1 MLELLSLAQHRQ
13 RPLYFGKGAL
23 LAMSTSPFDQQAWLD
38 RIGYTGSLQPT
49 LDTLYKLIFAHSHG
63 IAYESLDIM
72 LGRTPKLDIASLQ
85 RKMISGGRGGYCL
98 EQNMLFREG
107 LRSLGYNITSLQS
120 RVVRGMAI
128 DVPRPAIHL
137 LLQVS
142 MPEGPYWRTWGSAT
156 SLPHRLYYCERASSR
171 RRHTSRCN
179 SLMSAAS

>member
-13 RPLYFGKGAL
+13 RPLYFGKEAL

-72 LGRTPKLDIASLQ
+72 LGRTLKLDIASLQ

-107 LRSLGYNITSLQS
+107 LRSLGYNITILQG

-142 MPEGPYWRTWGSAT
+142 MPEGPYGRTWGSAT
-156 SLPHRLYYCERASSR
+156 SLPHRLYFCERASSR
-171 RRHTSRCN
+171 RRHTSRCD

>member
-72 LGRTPKLDIASLQ
+72 LGRTPNLDIASLQ

-107 LRSLGYNITSLQS
+107 LRSLGYNITSLQGRSCAAWQSTFRAPQFTCCSKSACLKGPIGGRGVRQPRS
-120 RVVRGMAI
+120 RIGSITARGRRAGDATRADAI
-128 DVPRPAIHL
+128 R
-137 LLQVS
+137 
-142 MPEGPYWRTWGSAT
+142 
-156 SLPHRLYYCERASSR
+156 
-171 RRHTSRCN
+171 
-179 SLMSAAS
+179 